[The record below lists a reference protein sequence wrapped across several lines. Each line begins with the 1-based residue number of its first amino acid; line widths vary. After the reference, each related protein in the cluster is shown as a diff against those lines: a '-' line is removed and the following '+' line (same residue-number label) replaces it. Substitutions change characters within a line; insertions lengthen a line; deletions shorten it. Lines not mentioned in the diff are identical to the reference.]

1 MLTAP
6 ENSTGRSAQSL
17 IEYALIL
24 VLVAIVVVTAL
35 MALGRRPEDET
46 SGSQQTQE
54 KELAP

>member
-1 MLTAP
+1 MFAP
-6 ENSTGRSAQSL
+6 LQNPTGRRAQSL

-35 MALGRRPEDET
+35 MALGRRPDD
-46 SGSQQTQE
+46 SSSDSQTQE

>member
-1 MLTAP
+1 MFSPLRNPTA
-6 ENSTGRSAQSL
+6 RSAQSL

-35 MALGRRPEDET
+35 MALGRRPED
-46 SGSQQTQE
+46 SSSDSQTQD

>member
-1 MLTAP
+1 MLAP
-6 ENSTGRSAQSL
+6 LNSSTGRSAQSL

-35 MALGRRPEDET
+35 MALGRRPE
-46 SGSQQTQE
+46 QQASDSNPPE